1 MLTVHNLT
9 KRYGNFTVLDQIN
22 LELENGVY
30 GLIAPNGAG
39 KTTLIKLLTTLSFPT
54 DGEILWNG
62 TNIIE
67 LGERYREVVGYLP
80 QAFGYYRDQTPVQ
93 YLKYLAALKGLN
105 PRTVHRTIDDLLE
118 MVALKDVAGKKMKK
132 LSGGMIQRVGIAQAF
147 LNNPKILMLDEP
159 TAGLDPKERVRF
171 RRMISAYSKDRIII
185 LSTHIVSDV
194 ESIAN
199 KIIMIKDHVISH
211 NDTADRV
218 CSSLKGEVFEVV
230 LPDIQLEA
238 FEQRHFILSQKQEG
252 NKVTVRFINDGRDV
266 PEAIPVSPNL
276 EDVFLYI
283 NR

>member
-54 DGEILWNG
+54 EGEILWNG

-118 MVALKDVAGKKMKK
+118 MVALEDVAGKKMKK

-252 NKVTVRFINDGRDV
+252 NKVTLRFINDGRDV

>member
-1 MLTVHNLT
+1 M
-9 KRYGNFTVLDQIN
+9 VLDQIN
-22 LELENGVY
+22 LELENGIY

-39 KTTLIKLLTTLSFPT
+39 KTTLIKLLATLSFPT
-54 DGEILWNG
+54 EGEILWKG

-67 LGERYREVVGYLP
+67 LGERYREAVGYLP

-105 PRTVHRTIDDLLE
+105 PRTVRRTIDDLLE
-118 MVALKDVAGKKMKK
+118 MVALEDAAGKKMKK

-147 LNNPKILMLDEP
+147 LNDPKILMLDEP

-171 RRMISAYSKDRIII
+171 RRMISTYSKDRIII
-185 LSTHIVSDV
+185 ISTHIVSDV

-199 KIIMIKDHVISH
+199 RIIMIKDHVISH

-252 NKVTVRFINDGRDV
+252 NQVTVRFINDGRNV

-276 EDVFLYI
+276 EDVFLYT